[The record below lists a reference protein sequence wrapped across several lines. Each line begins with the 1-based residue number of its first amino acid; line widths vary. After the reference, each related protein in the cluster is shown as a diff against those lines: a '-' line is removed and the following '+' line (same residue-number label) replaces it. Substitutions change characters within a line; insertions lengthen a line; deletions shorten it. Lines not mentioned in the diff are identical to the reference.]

1 MYILAVYS
9 FIIILFFISYV
20 SKNKLIRFLYYLIVG
35 SLLFLVL
42 SLRKVVYDVGH
53 LKTDLDDYL
62 FYWNSIDINNL
73 YNAIFFN
80 NQSWKGDYFFYFY
93 SWIIKVIYNNYFFFL
108 GFTGVIGIFLF
119 WYSSIKILN
128 LFQITKYMNIYRNI
142 NLIFT
147 IYSMS
152 IASFYFLYAN
162 VLRQGLAISLWTF
175 SMYLLFK
182 EKYVLSFFI
191 VLLSLFIHKSIVLVA
206 GIMYGYYFWKKTKY
220 KFFFIVVMCFIIILL
235 LFVAISSN
243 FIVFFYKIIWYL
255 KHMTEY
261 YIKDIIQI
269 VLIDIIG
276 IYLYFNISS
285 KYIFINTIKFLFLI
299 LSVFITLG
307 YFFMPEAMKR
317 FMMYDIVVIL
327 YMFSFYIISLL
338 RDRKYF
344 IFCVMNMIIFTYG
357 FFVVTYPSV
366 TLMFQY

>member
-9 FIIILFFISYV
+9 FIIVLFFISYA

-35 SLLFLVL
+35 SLLFLIL
-42 SLRKVVYDVGH
+42 SLRKVVYDVED

-62 FYWNSIDINNL
+62 FYWDSIDINSL
-73 YNAIFFN
+73 YNGIFFN
-80 NQSWKGDYFFYFY
+80 NQSWKGDYLFYFY
-93 SWIIKVIYNNYFFFL
+93 SWVVKVICNNYSFFL
-108 GFTGVIGIFLF
+108 GLTGVIGIFLF

-128 LFQITKYMNIYRNI
+128 LFQVSKYANIHKNI

-182 EKYVLSFFI
+182 KKYVLSFFI
-191 VLLSLFIHKSIVLVA
+191 VLLSLFVHKSIVLVA

-220 KFFFIVVMCFIIILL
+220 KFFFLMVICFIVILL
-235 LFVAISSN
+235 LFIAISSN
-243 FIVFFYKIIWYL
+243 FIVFFYKIAWYL

-261 YIKDIIQI
+261 YMKDIIQI
-269 VLIDIIG
+269 ILIDIIG

-285 KYIFINTIKFLFLI
+285 RYIFIKTINFLFLT

-307 YFFMPEAMKR
+307 YFFIPEAIKR
-317 FMMYDIVVIL
+317 FMIYDIIILL
-327 YMFSFYIISLL
+327 YMLLFYIISLL
-338 RDRKYF
+338 RNKKYF
-344 IFCVMNMIIFTYG
+344 IFYTINIVMFTYG